1 MRRGVKMDIS
11 TENPTYKK
19 RSKRSVLMKKNKE
32 VMQLESWFDR
42 IEYVKPVKDIPAE
55 KQTPAVCWVALEGFS
70 GKYNIFGLANPTN
83 TMLDYAK
90 KIFIDDTENQDKLK
104 SVDYLNNDNLLKDIA
119 CDMKPIMM
127 RYAKQS
133 IIEKIKDVEC
143 IEDFKFYDEPLE
155 LTEFSSCKLNVTKE
169 EAVASIPD
177 YIGSSEWEELYPI
190 LISLPEEERLE
201 IVNSSNFLNS
211 IMSYPLRLFRNDYS
225 NGDELLKEICSWF
238 SLESWEVLLQE
249 DDGGLFLS
257 YVPEDKMSYRFCLQA
272 VGIKSHEIM
281 RKKYVKSLKYVPDI
295 YFTEELCEIAVRTN
309 PKSIKYIANPTERM
323 CQDAVE
329 RDPEAIK
336 YIENP
341 SEATCIQAVSN
352 NGEMIK
358 YITNLTNKICKAALE
373 AEQGKKYIIINYIND
388 TFKNVLK

>member
-1 MRRGVKMDIS
+1 MDIS
-11 TENPTYKK
+11 TENSTYKK
-19 RSKRSVLMKKNKE
+19 RSKRSVLMQKNKE

-42 IEYVKPVKDIPAE
+42 FGFESVKPVKDIPAE

-70 GKYNIFGLANPTN
+70 GYYNIFGLANPTN

-90 KIFIDDTENQDKLK
+90 TRLSNVEKEQDKLK
-104 SVDYLNNDNLLKDIA
+104 SVDYLNNDDLLKDIA
-119 CDMKPIMM
+119 CDVKPAMMK
-127 RYAKQS
+127 YAKQS
-133 IIEKIKDVEC
+133 IIEKIKDVEY
-143 IEDFKFYDEPLE
+143 IEDFEFYNKQLE

-169 EAVASIPD
+169 EAVASISD
-177 YIGSSEWEELYPI
+177 YIQSSEWEELYPI
-190 LISLPEEERLE
+190 LISLPEEEMLE
-201 IVNSSNFLNS
+201 IANSSKFLNS
-211 IMSYPLRLFRNDYS
+211 INSYSLKRFIDDYS

-238 SLESWEVLLQE
+238 SLESWEVLLQK

-257 YVPEDKMSYRFCLQA
+257 FVPEDKMSYRFCLQA
-272 VGIKSHEIM
+272 VSIKSDEVM

-295 YFTEELCEIAVRTN
+295 YFTEELCEIAVKAN